1 LLTKP
6 NTERK
11 NCTPMTAAAGLR
23 QMIVP
28 TVATGF
34 VVGIAGGLIGLGG
47 AELRLPYLVGVLLLA
62 PRAAVPV
69 NLAVSMITVLAS
81 LPVRLGS
88 VDSAALMPWLPV
100 VLAITV
106 GAMLA
111 AYVGAGWLRRI
122 PTAALAR
129 IIGALLVFLGVVLLI
144 EAALPLVPAG
154 ALPGDLSPRI
164 AAGVVFGLV
173 IGTISSLLGVAG
185 GEVIIPTLGDRLRR
199 ADRARRDAQPAHQ
212 RTHDHRRHAAPL
224 ARRRPRGCR
233 DIAVRDPAAGAGR
246 AIRRALG
253 RASGG
258 MHPRG
263 ADQDHSRKLADLVGL
278 EGLRQARLALIGS
291 SHQEVKPGASLF

>member
-1 LLTKP
+1 
-6 NTERK
+6 
-11 NCTPMTAAAGLR
+11 MTAVAGLR
-23 QMIVP
+23 QMIIP

-47 AELRLPYLVGVLLLA
+47 AELRLSYLVGVLLLA

-69 NLAVSMITVLAS
+69 NLAVSLITVLAS

-185 GEVIIPTLGDRLRR
+185 GEVIIPTLVTGYGAPIALAGTLSLLISAPTIIVGMLRHWR
-199 ADRARRDAQPAHQ
+199 AGALADAATSRFVILPLALG
-212 RTHDHRRHAAPL
+212 ALFGAPL
-224 ARRRPRGCR
+224 GGLLAACT
-233 DIAVRDPAAGAGR
+233 PAAL
-246 AIRRALG
+246 IKTILG
-253 RASGG
+253 S
-258 MHPRG
+258 
-263 ADQDHSRKLADLVGL
+263 L
-278 EGLRQARLALIGS
+278 LIWSAWKVFG
-291 SHQEVKPGASLF
+291 KYA

>member
-1 LLTKP
+1 MA
-6 NTERK
+6 RAVDASAGG
-11 NCTPMTAAAGLR
+11 AARWR
-23 QMIVP
+23 QMILP

-47 AELRLPYLVGVLLLA
+47 AELRLSYLVGVLLLA

-69 NLAVSMITVLAS
+69 NLAVSLITVLAS
-81 LPVRLGS
+81 LPVRLGN
-88 VDSAALMPWLPV
+88 VDSAALMPWLSV

-129 IIGALLVFLGVVLLI
+129 IIGALLVFLGGVLLI

-185 GEVIIPTLGDRLRR
+185 GEVIIPTLVIGYGVPIGPAGTLSLLISLPTIIVGMLR
-199 ADRARRDAQPAHQ
+199 HW
-212 RTHDHRRHAAPL
+212 RTGAFAEAATTKFVILPLALGALLGAPL
-224 ARRRPRGCR
+224 GGLL
-233 DIAVRDPAAGAGR
+233 AAHA
-246 AIRRALG
+246 
-253 RASGG
+253 
-258 MHPRG
+258 P
-263 ADQDHSRKLADLVGL
+263 ADLIKLILGGL
-278 EGLRQARLALIGS
+278 LIWSAWKVFGK
-291 SHQEVKPGASLF
+291 HA